1 MIRNLPFLLLFVT
14 TPASAQQRTFTSD
27 SLTPSTA
34 PKNPDSIQ
42 VAATPDAVPLPRP
55 QGWNWDFSA
64 FGFLRLGYDYT
75 AKDARYDFVGRN
87 NGFVLDSARIA
98 IQGLNTDYRLLFRI
112 SIEGADNALTAPN
125 TPQGTLAVRLRDA
138 FLRWDP
144 LPFLGFQAGQFKAPW
159 QAEELR
165 NIPDLMF
172 ASRAVGVDGVLAGRG
187 FATPGIQLDRQLG
200 VMISPPE
207 PIGTKN
213 FGAMYY
219 VMVMNG
225 AGANQFLDDN
235 GRVGIVARGELSG
248 KTDAGDGATIGAGVF
263 RNDRTVGTL
272 PNLYNEEDL
281 GLTGDLDV
289 RFRGAEIFGAVTRLR
304 TAFPTVGTAERVQL
318 AYHVQ
323 AAYRFDIR
331 NSFFLAPGYRI
342 ATFNPWQSGGSD
354 GFDNFRLVYHTFGV
368 RAGHAKLPVQA
379 WLNYTITEEQAGR
392 KLSNNRVELMS
403 QVSF

>member
-1 MIRNLPFLLLFVT
+1 MIRTIPAALLLLLST
-14 TPASAQQRTFTSD
+14 SPALAQTFTSD

-34 PKNPDSIQ
+34 PKRPDAIQ
-42 VAATPDAVPLPRP
+42 VPATADAIPLPRP

-75 AKDARYDFVGRN
+75 TKDERYDFVGRN
-87 NGFVLDSARIA
+87 NGFVLDSARVGL
-98 IQGLNTDYRLLFRI
+98 QGLNTEYRLLFRV

-138 FLRWDP
+138 FFRWDP
-144 LPFLGFQAGQFKAPW
+144 LTFLGVQAGQFKAPW

-187 FATPGIQLDRQLG
+187 FATPGLQLDRQLG

-207 PIGTKN
+207 PLGSKT

-219 VMVMNG
+219 LMVMNG

-235 GRVGIVARGELSG
+235 GRVGIVARGELSWQA
-248 KTDAGDGATIGAGVF
+248 KNAGATLGAGVF

-289 RFRGAEIFGAVTRLR
+289 KVFGAEIFGAVTRVR

-318 AYHVQ
+318 AWHAQ

-331 NSFFLAPGYRI
+331 NTLFLAPGYRI

-354 GFDNFRLVYHTFGV
+354 GFDNFRLVYHTLGL

-379 WLNYTITEEQAGR
+379 WLNYTITEEQEGR

>member
-1 MIRNLPFLLLFVT
+1 MKRILPFLLLLVT
-14 TPASAQQRTFTSD
+14 TPAFAQGYTSD

-34 PKNPDSIQ
+34 PKK
-42 VAATPDAVPLPRP
+42 PDALQVPATADSVPLPKP
-55 QGWNWDFSA
+55 PGWNWDFSA

-87 NGFVLDSARIA
+87 NGFVLDSARVG

-138 FLRWDP
+138 FTRWDP

-187 FATPGIQLDRQLG
+187 FATPGLQLDRQLG
-200 VMISPPE
+200 VMISPAE
-207 PIGTKN
+207 PIGTKD

-235 GRVGIVARGELSG
+235 GRVGIVARAELSW
-248 KTDAGDGATIGAGVF
+248 KPWATIGAGVF

-289 RFRGAEIFGAVTRLR
+289 RFLGAEIFAAVTRVR
-304 TAFPTVGTAERVQL
+304 TAFSTVGTAERVQL
-318 AYHVQ
+318 AWHAQ
-323 AAYRFDIR
+323 AAYRFDIK

-354 GFDNFRLVYHTFGV
+354 GFDNFRLVYHTLGL
-368 RAGHAKLPVQA
+368 RGGHAKLPVQG
-379 WLNYTITEEQAGR
+379 WLNYTVTDEQAGR
-392 KLSNNRVELMS
+392 KLSNNRVELMG